1 MHIHKRTTHTHT
13 HTNPCRQLHNY
24 NLTESRRHIRTKF
37 EGEKVINQSQSG
49 SWESRCAGAGL
60 RVNEGPMWGPKTW
73 ESITGER
80 PNKTYLSF
88 GTECTQQ
95 VEKDRKRKATNEAK
109 TVKGHPN

>member
-1 MHIHKRTTHTHT
+1 
-13 HTNPCRQLHNY
+13 
-24 NLTESRRHIRTKF
+24 
-37 EGEKVINQSQSG
+37 
-49 SWESRCAGAGL
+49 
-60 RVNEGPMWGPKTW
+60 MWGPKTW